1 METGMVVAALPA
13 IVGVLVIERW
23 RRHTVREWRRTE
35 QRASR
40 RRQAWEAVASL
51 DERHDLERAA

>member
-1 METGMVVAALPA
+1 MVVAALPA
-13 IVGVLVIERW
+13 IVGALAIERW